1 MNVQRALKS
10 STLISQE
17 DELSLTY
24 LELILF
30 FLTKMSARTR

>member
-30 FLTKMSARTR
+30 F